1 MFIIIIIV
9 MLEMM
14 MVCIEGVQLCLLKRW
29 VNILGKIMGG
39 NTFSLKEI
47 FLFSLNYKKPKIV

>member
-1 MFIIIIIV
+1 MKMSDTLLLLFSNIFIITV

-29 VNILGKIMGG
+29 VSILEEKILVE
-39 NTFSLKEI
+39 TP
-47 FLFSLNYKKPKIV
+47 FL